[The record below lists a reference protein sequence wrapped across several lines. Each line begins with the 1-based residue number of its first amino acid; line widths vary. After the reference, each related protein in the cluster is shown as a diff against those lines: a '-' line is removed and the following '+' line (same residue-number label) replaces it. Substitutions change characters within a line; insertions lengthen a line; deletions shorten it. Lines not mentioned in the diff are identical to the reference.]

1 MKLSWATSALLLIG
15 GLAGASTARAQEAEP
30 RPMLLTIDLGYC
42 GVPGNHPITGGNPV
56 LLGYLGGTL
65 QLDLHGP
72 LAANIFVG
80 LGGCLTV
87 VAGGTAR
94 FAGQWHDDVRVTA
107 GVGPMYAAGGS
118 LLAEGDVALEIR
130 SRAGFAFVVGPKLG
144 VTLNR
149 TGGGNLSSC
158 VDSCDPVV
166 SAGTYF
172 VLIRL
177 GLGFNI

>member
-1 MKLSWATSALLLIG
+1 MGESPL
-15 GLAGASTARAQEAEP
+15 
-30 RPMLLTIDLGYC
+30 
-42 GVPGNHPITGGNPV
+42 

-65 QLDLHGP
+65 QLDVHGP
-72 LAANIFVG
+72 FAANIFVG
-80 LGGCLTV
+80 IGGCFTV

-94 FAGQWHDDVRVTA
+94 LVGQWHDHLRVTA
-107 GVGPMYAAGGS
+107 GVGPEYAAGGS
-118 LLAEGDVALEIR
+118 LLAEGDVALEFR
-130 SRAGFAFVVGPKLG
+130 SQPGFALVLGPKLG

-149 TGGGNLSSC
+149 TGGGNASYC